1 MEEMEKKEDFSYLYD
16 AADEELMKFISGIE
30 EAGLMT
36 APKSLKENV
45 LKQVGEEQMK
55 VSATIKKPSDMKKSF
70 NKRKEF
76 VVYSIKIAS
85 AVAAAIFLLCVMN
98 LEGSFKRISAED
110 APRKEITVLL
120 NDAVSQVGVGLN
132 EISTKIAPS
141 GQILNQK
148 QK

>member
-1 MEEMEKKEDFSYLYD
+1 MGDMEKKEDFSYLYD
-16 AADEELMKFISGIE
+16 AADEELMKFIGEIE

-45 LKQVGEEQMK
+45 LEQVNAEQMK
-55 VSATIKKPSDMKKSF
+55 ASVKKSSGAKKPF
-70 NKRKEF
+70 NKQKEF
-76 VVYSIKIAS
+76 VLYSIKIAS
-85 AVAAAIFLLCVMN
+85 AVAAAIFLMGVIN
-98 LEGSFKRISAED
+98 FESSFKQISVTD
-110 APRKEITVLL
+110 APKVEITGFL

-132 EISTKIAPS
+132 EISTKLAPN